1 MSLTCA
7 EFHFHIALKPKAR
20 PRSAEGK
27 RTYMPADYK
36 KWIKEMR
43 AQMAEH
49 WTDHPLNKVNVLW
62 VKFYGPARSDLDNL
76 LGAVMDAGNGL
87 IWRDDRVSII
97 ARVEAEWE
105 KVSPSDSSIQ
115 MKVFYELSSL

>member
-1 MSLTCA
+1 MGLSVA
-7 EFHFHIALKPKAR
+7 EFNFHIPLKPKAR
-20 PRSAEGK
+20 PRSVDGK
-27 RTYMPADYK
+27 QPYMPADYK
-36 KWIKEMR
+36 RWVKEMR

-49 WTDHPLNKVNVLW
+49 WTDKPLNTVNVLW
-62 VKFYGPARSDLDNL
+62 CKFYGPARSDLDNL

-105 KVSPSDSSIQ
+105 KAKIADQCIQ
-115 MKVFYELSSL
+115 TKVFYELSAL